1 MSGLYQLHKS
11 TKHIYAKGD
20 IVIINLVSDQ
30 PVKRY
35 VIEILESFAF
45 EKDLDLPFYED
56 FNRVMKPYLDNGFIR
71 ILGLATERT
80 YQKQMQLKRLV
91 E

>member
-11 TKHIYAKGD
+11 TKQIYVKGD

-35 VIEILESFAF
+35 VIEILERCTF
-45 EKDLDLPFYED
+45 EKGLDLHFYED
-56 FNRVMKPYLDNGFIR
+56 FSRVMKPYLDNGFIR

-80 YQKQMQLKRLV
+80 YQKQTQLKRLV